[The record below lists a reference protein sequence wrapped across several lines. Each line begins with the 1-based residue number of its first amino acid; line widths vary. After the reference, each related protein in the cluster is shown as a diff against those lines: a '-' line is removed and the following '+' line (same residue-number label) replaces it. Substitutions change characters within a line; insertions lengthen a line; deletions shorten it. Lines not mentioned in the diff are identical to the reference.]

1 MHLLVNQPVL
11 KGLTLF
17 ACLVL
22 FSFNALAY
30 DSNAVIKQ
38 YIRIL
43 ELELFERYDR
53 ASLIKTVPKPRTKLQ
68 HHRIPRE
75 KPAHPLTT
83 YRDLYV
89 YVVHPWDF
97 DKQRTIKCYSVGR
110 DKYGYI
116 IKIPCKEKE

>member
-17 ACLVL
+17 AYLVL

-30 DSNAVIKQ
+30 DSNVVTKQ

-43 ELELFERYDR
+43 ELELFERYDK
-53 ASLIKTVPKPRTKLQ
+53 AFLIKTVPKPRAKPQ
-68 HHRIPRE
+68 YHRLPRE

-97 DKQRTIKCYSVGR
+97 DKQRTIKCYSVGT
-110 DKYGYI
+110 DKYGFI

>member
-30 DSNAVIKQ
+30 DSNIVIKQ

-43 ELELFERYDR
+43 ELELFERYDKTF
-53 ASLIKTVPKPRTKLQ
+53 LIKTVPKPRAKPQYHKL
-68 HHRIPRE
+68 PRK
-75 KPAHPLTT
+75 KPAHSLTS
-83 YRDLYV
+83 YKDLYV
-89 YVVHPWDF
+89 YVVQPHDYIS
-97 DKQRTIKCYSVGR
+97 KRTIKCYSIGV
-110 DKYGYI
+110 DKYGWI
-116 IKIPCKEKE
+116 VKIPCKEKE